1 MPLYLKIG
9 LLSVRFTSARCW
21 RLKVLSRSR
30 LCFWCGNLGS
40 LESATAANALGLSVT
55 PFLMA

>member
-9 LLSVRFTSARCW
+9 LLTVRFTSARCG

-40 LESATAANALGLSVT
+40 LESATAANVLGLFVT
-55 PFLMA
+55 PFFVA